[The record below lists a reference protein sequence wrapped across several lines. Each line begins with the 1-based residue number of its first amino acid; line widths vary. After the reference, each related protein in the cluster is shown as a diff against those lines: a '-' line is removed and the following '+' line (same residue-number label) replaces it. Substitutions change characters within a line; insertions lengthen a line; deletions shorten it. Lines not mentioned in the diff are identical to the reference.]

1 VHLIRMW
8 QARLFTWAEV
18 MQKAQMTAAE
28 SDRIS
33 RRLHSHSSVAAVRRY
48 VKAVLQPKEK
58 AE

>member
-1 VHLIRMW
+1 MW